1 MFSSLPFGVPKVYHP
16 EEPLQKMRSEVA
28 GEDAPLMRVFTFARL
43 PVEIKLVA

>member
-1 MFSSLPFGVPKVYHP
+1 MHF
-16 EEPLQKMRSEVA
+16 PLKHQVHKYQKMRSEVA